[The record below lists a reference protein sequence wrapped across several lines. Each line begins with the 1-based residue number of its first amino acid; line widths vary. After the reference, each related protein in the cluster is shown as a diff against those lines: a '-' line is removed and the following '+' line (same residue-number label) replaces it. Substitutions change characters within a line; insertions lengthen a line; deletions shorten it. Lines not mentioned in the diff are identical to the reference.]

1 MGHALSQAQRST
13 FGVGLSYVAK
23 SPLCPSACPVL
34 DECERLCARYH
45 VSATEISLYLN
56 ATRSN
61 TGEKTE
67 IKSQTQTHI
76 GTGQ

>member
-1 MGHALSQAQRST
+1 MWPRVHSVRVHA
-13 FGVGLSYVAK
+13 
-23 SPLCPSACPVL
+23 PVL
-34 DECERLCARYH
+34 DRCERLCARYH

-67 IKSQTQTHI
+67 IKSQTHI